1 MQKDNIKIEGHR
13 GTWYVIDEKEVQVI
27 DEESRDLISCM
38 GYLLEHEEYGDEAVP
53 LIIDKNL
60 NVLCDAAFNG
70 FDDLEYET
78 ESEAYSLGL
87 TPLEERM
94 PKKEI
99 TQDPFKDW
107 SEAEKKAYDFLLA
120 NPDIGY
126 LDVISVVIKSNGI
139 IGVGLVTLEENIK
152 KFIKTFY

>member
-1 MQKDNIKIEGHR
+1 MQKDKIKIEGHR

-27 DEESRDLISCM
+27 NEETKSLVSCM
-38 GYLLEHEEYGDEAVP
+38 GYLLEHEEYGDEAMP
-53 LIIDKNL
+53 LIIDENL
-60 NVLCDAAFNG
+60 NILCDSAFNG

-78 ESEAYSLGL
+78 KSKAYSLGL
-87 TPLEERM
+87 PPLEE
-94 PKKEI
+94 KEI

-126 LDVISVVIKSNGI
+126 LDVISVVIKSNRI
-139 IGVGLVTLEENIK
+139 IGVGLVTLEESIK
-152 KFIKTFY
+152 EFIKTFY